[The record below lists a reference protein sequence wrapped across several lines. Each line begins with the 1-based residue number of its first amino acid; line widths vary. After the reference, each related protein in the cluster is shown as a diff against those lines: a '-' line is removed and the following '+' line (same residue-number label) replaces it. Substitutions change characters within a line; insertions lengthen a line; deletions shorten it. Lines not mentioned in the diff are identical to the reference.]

1 MKKIIF
7 GIYLLLVG
15 VSVGWTAE
23 ATANT
28 SADTQA
34 VKRPLALAVRP
45 SKEQRK
51 IFKQRNK
58 QIQRLVKQYQKATA
72 EQKPLIKQEL
82 AQIISTAT
90 DEGLAWSKQR
100 IAAEKENLI
109 QWEQKLQEQE
119 KNLDTIKE
127 KRVEEILSGE
137 AKHRYKLAKK
147 RWKKEIKA
155 LQKSMK

>member
-1 MKKIIF
+1 MKKVISGIF
-7 GIYLLLVG
+7 LLMGIT
-15 VSVGWTAE
+15 SIGWAAE
-23 ATANT
+23 ITANISQ
-28 SADTQA
+28 SAESI
-34 VKRPLALAVRP
+34 KRPLALAVRP